1 MIVLV
6 SERTHTSVFLNDW
19 SRVRECVGSVLWQW
33 VRDMAESQSILRY
46 AMQSDPP
53 RRSEPVRRAQPAGRS
68 LVGAD
73 GRGAAAERR
82 HFRAGPPQ
90 EGVGYASRAGS
101 APQLPPTPTR
111 ARASCVK
118 IPHI

>member
-19 SRVRECVGSVLWQW
+19 PRVRECVGSVLWQW

-53 RRSEPVRRAQPAGRS
+53 RRSEPVRRAAR
-68 LVGAD
+68 L
-73 GRGAAAERR
+73 RAERR
-82 HFRAGPPQ
+82 GT
-90 EGVGYASRAGS
+90 S
-101 APQLPPTPTR
+101 APGRRLRKVWATPRALAALPNYPR
-111 ARASCVK
+111 RRRERVRLA
-118 IPHI
+118 

>member
-53 RRSEPVRRAQPAGRS
+53 RRSEPVRRAQP
-68 LVGAD
+68 VGGARPARAN
-73 GRGAAAERR
+73 GVLQAAGAAISLA
-82 HFRAGPPQ
+82 
-90 EGVGYASRAGS
+90 Y
-101 APQLPPTPTR
+101 T
-111 ARASCVK
+111 
-118 IPHI
+118 

>member
-53 RRSEPVRRAQPAGRS
+53 RRSEPVRRAQPRS
-68 LVGAD
+68 EPT
-73 GRGAAAERR
+73 RGAAAET
-82 HFRAGPPQ
+82 
-90 EGVGYASRAGS
+90 EGTS
-101 APQLPPTPTR
+101 APGRLRKVWATPRALAALPNYPR
-111 ARASCVK
+111 RRRERVRLA
-118 IPHI
+118 